1 MTERVQYGSLQ
12 VAKELDEL
20 LAGEILPGLNV
31 TRDEFWISF
40 KKVLYSS

>member
-1 MTERVQYGSLQ
+1 MTESVQYGSLQ

-31 TRDEFWISF
+31 TRDEFWFSF
-40 KKVLYSS
+40 NEIVD

>member
-31 TRDEFWISF
+31 TIDEFWITF
-40 KKVLYSS
+40 